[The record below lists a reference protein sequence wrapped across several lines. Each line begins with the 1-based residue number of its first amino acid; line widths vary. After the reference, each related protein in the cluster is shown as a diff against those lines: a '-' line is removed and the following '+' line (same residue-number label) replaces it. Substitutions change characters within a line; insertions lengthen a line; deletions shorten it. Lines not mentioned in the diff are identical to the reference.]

1 MLCISWK
8 VYWEVVMA
16 ELFSWLSETPIATN
30 IVMIAFVVLI
40 IAFVLAVVITVIA
53 CIRGQ
58 PISIGGLRFGPE
70 PRPWMV
76 QDGAENIPADDPKKR
91 EFYEGTYEGRRTI
104 LVPVTFDPPFK
115 KIPSASSSLNFG
127 VEPLQFHARVFDAEL
142 PIDASLF
149 GVRLVGPGRDFGL

>member
-1 MLCISWK
+1 MSHGAICLLIFLGYIHSVAMLCISWK

-76 QDGAENIPADDPKKR
+76 QDGAENIPAEYSKKR
-91 EFYEGTYEGRRTI
+91 EFVEGTFEGRKTI

-115 KIPSASSSLNFG
+115 KLPRVVGFSSIL
-127 VEPLQFHARVFDAEL
+127 LEL
-142 PIDASLF
+142 DS
-149 GVRLVGPGRDFGL
+149 